1 MLTTMATALL
11 NAIPGESPET
21 RLAAFAERLGAVY
34 EGSCWRMSPA
44 VRETLRDAAVALA
57 LEPPEPVDDATDPGW
72 EAVVLEAEA
81 RRQARTAERVTARF
95 SRSCRGAGRQALFDG
110 QGAMLAQLVAAD
122 LPVTPETLA
131 WAASLEDLSVLPVEA
146 PVDLLAVEGAR
157 AWTTHVVAQGLR
169 GRSRRAALEEVPLE
183 LSIPV
188 AGVAVSAPTATE
200 LLQGL
205 TPEVHRRAA
214 IKRSLVGLW
223 RTHLAGDWPATCPE
237 GRWERLA
244 WLAFVG
250 YALPPVFP
258 DQRRWDARSTL
269 GTELQGSGLELGQ
282 VRATLEVARKF
293 VLAEAGERHARPAR
307 AQ

>member
-34 EGSCWRMSPA
+34 EGSCWRMSPT

-57 LEPPEPVDDATDPGW
+57 LGPPEPVDDSTDPGW
-72 EAVVLEAEA
+72 EAVVLEAET
-81 RRQARTAERVTARF
+81 RRQARTTERVTARF
-95 SRSCRGAGRQALFDG
+95 YRACRGAGRQALFDG

-131 WAASLEDLSVLPVEA
+131 WAASLEDPSVLPSEA
-146 PVDLLAVEGAR
+146 PVDPLAVKGAR
-157 AWTTHVVAQGLR
+157 AWTTYVVAQGLR

-183 LSIPV
+183 LSTPV
-188 AGVAVSAPTATE
+188 AGVAVSAPAATE

-205 TPEVHRRAA
+205 TPAVHRRAA
-214 IKRSLVGLW
+214 IKRSLVTLW
-223 RTHLAGDWPATCPE
+223 RTRLGGGWPATCPE

-269 GTELQGSGLELGQ
+269 GTELQGSGLEIGQ
-282 VRATLEVARKF
+282 VRATLEVARKL
-293 VLAEAGERHARPAR
+293 VLAEAGDRPAR
-307 AQ
+307 TARAQ

>member
-11 NAIPGESPET
+11 HATPGASPET

-34 EGSCWRMSPA
+34 AGSCWRMSPA
-44 VRETLRDAAVALA
+44 VRETLRDAAAALA
-57 LEPPEPVDDATDPGW
+57 LEPPEPVDDTTDPGW
-72 EAVVLEAEA
+72 EAVILEAEA
-81 RRQARTAERVTARF
+81 QRQARTVERVTARF
-95 SRSCRGAGRQALFDG
+95 TRVCRGAGRQALFDG
-110 QGAMLAQLVAAD
+110 QGPLLAQLVAAE

-146 PVDLLAVEGAR
+146 PVDPLAVEGAR

-183 LSIPV
+183 LSTPV
-188 AGVAVSAPTATE
+188 AGVAVSAPAATA

-205 TPEVHRRAA
+205 TPAVHRRAA
-214 IKRSLVGLW
+214 IKRALVGLW
-223 RTHLAGDWPATCPE
+223 RTRLGGDLPTTCPE
-237 GRWERLA
+237 ERWERLA

-258 DQRRWDARSTL
+258 DQRRWEARSTL
-269 GTELQGSGLELGQ
+269 GTELRGSGLELGQ
-282 VRATLEVARKF
+282 VRATLEVARKL
-293 VLAEAGERHARPAR
+293 VLAEAGARRGGTAHAS
-307 AQ
+307 